1 MPIGDWVLAR
11 ACREA
16 VNWPSYVCLAVNASP
31 VQLQNGLL
39 ALRVAEILARSGLSP
54 HRLEIEITETVLMHR
69 GDDNLRALRDLKQLG
84 IKIAL
89 DDFGTGYSSLSY
101 LQRFPFDRIK
111 IDRSF
116 VAETT
121 EREKSQAVI
130 LAVIGLGHSLHM
142 RITAEGVETREQL
155 DRVAAKGCDEA
166 QGYLF
171 SRPVPAKAI
180 PELID
185 RLQSRPTIRSIAS

>member
-1 MPIGDWVLAR
+1 
-11 ACREA
+11 
-16 VNWPSYVCLAVNASP
+16 
-31 VQLQNGLL
+31 
-39 ALRVAEILARSGLSP
+39 
-54 HRLEIEITETVLMHR
+54 
-69 GDDNLRALRDLKQLG
+69 
-84 IKIAL
+84 
-89 DDFGTGYSSLSY
+89 
-101 LQRFPFDRIK
+101 
-111 IDRSF
+111 

-142 RITAEGVETREQL
+142 RITAEGVETQEQL